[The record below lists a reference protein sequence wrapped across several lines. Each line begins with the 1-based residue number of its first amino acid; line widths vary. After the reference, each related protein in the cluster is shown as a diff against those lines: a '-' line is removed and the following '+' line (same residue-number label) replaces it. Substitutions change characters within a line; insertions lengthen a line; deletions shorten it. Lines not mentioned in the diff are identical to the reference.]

1 MASRFQHAAPALII
15 WSIVAAMAFDMAPVL
30 QAQVKINNAE
40 KTSHHIDNLASIEK
54 EIRAI
59 QACRT
64 AQEAES
70 ITDNWMN
77 REWRD
82 CVLAESK
89 DITTQMGTVYLAT
102 AASAWLHLHPK
113 DAEVKFTAIASVGRA
128 RERLLTEYEQFYK
141 IYDDMD
147 EVAAKSKIFSINGYK
162 KSGSHFEMLVKQ
174 LNRAEN
180 SVYIPSVTQYQE
192 DWASKQ
198 RAKLGGEKHST
209 GTAI

>member
-1 MASRFQHAAPALII
+1 M
-15 WSIVAAMAFDMAPVL
+15 
-30 QAQVKINNAE
+30 
-40 KTSHHIDNLASIEK
+40 
-54 EIRAI
+54 
-59 QACRT
+59 
-64 AQEAES
+64 
-70 ITDNWMN
+70 
-77 REWRD
+77 
-82 CVLAESK
+82 
-89 DITTQMGTVYLAT
+89 
-102 AASAWLHLHPK
+102 
-113 DAEVKFTAIASVGRA
+113 
-128 RERLLTEYEQFYK
+128 LTEYEQFYK

-198 RAKLGGEKHST
+198 RAKLGGEKHSA